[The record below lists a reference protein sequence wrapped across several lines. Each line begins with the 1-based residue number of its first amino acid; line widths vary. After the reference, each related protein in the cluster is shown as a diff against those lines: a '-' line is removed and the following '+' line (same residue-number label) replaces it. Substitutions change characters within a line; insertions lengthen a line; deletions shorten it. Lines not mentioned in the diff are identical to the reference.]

1 MAPGGQR
8 MPELASIT
16 LLEQTSQKR
25 RMLRFFAGQICVI
38 ADYTKS
44 ECLESSDMEV
54 GFWFGS
60 SFVTCHVLR
69 IVRGMSLVFALFL
82 QKYFF
87 QVILMIPIL
96 HTLATA
102 LKDPDAVMIPYLFS
116 TASIRKI
123 GDTYNWLLANAGK
136 HERTIPCFAILLFSC
151 RITIMQIHSACE
163 RMLGKRMRFARSMHV
178 CKQVRLLGS
187 SRA

>member
-1 MAPGGQR
+1 

-44 ECLESSDMEV
+44 EGLESSDMEV
-54 GFWFGS
+54 GYWFGS
-60 SFVTCHVLR
+60 AFVTCHVLR
-69 IVRGMSLVFALFL
+69 IVRGMILVFALFL

-116 TASIRKI
+116 TASVRKI

-136 HERTIPCFAILLFSC
+136 HERTIICFAIIDLLFSC

-163 RMLGKRMRFARSMHV
+163 RMLGKRMLFARSMLI

-187 SRA
+187 PRA